1 MQVGVKLVRASF
13 SCLAAL
19 LGHLGVRAGESQ
31 GGTQE
36 LVLGH
41 CRGFKRNRE
50 TEGMGKLH
58 GKAGWAAQAAREIHV
73 DVAMAILC
81 HWQFKHEMQWKS
93 FVENHPQPSS

>member
-1 MQVGVKLVRASF
+1 MRASF

-41 CRGFKRNRE
+41 CRGFKRN
-50 TEGMGKLH
+50 TEKQRGWESWKGKQ
-58 GKAGWAAQAAREIHV
+58 AGLLRQ
-73 DVAMAILC
+73 LG
-81 HWQFKHEMQWKS
+81 
-93 FVENHPQPSS
+93 